1 MINIVI
7 IGLLKI
13 RVTFQELPMYLIIIL
28 LYFLQYLCPVGVSMY
43 YKQEPSINDVTRHTL
58 QGDGEYSISL
68 FSKMGDAD
76 VIYGWLHINSKD
88 PINFFVL
95 ATTFLEMWKRRE
107 AILKWEWDLTDNV
120 DAAEVRPEFEA
131 EVKGKRLL

>member
-58 QGDGEYSISL
+58 Q
-68 FSKMGDAD
+68 GDAD

>member
-1 MINIVI
+1 MTSHDTHFGGMGN
-7 IGLLKI
+7 
-13 RVTFQELPMYLIIIL
+13 FP
-28 LYFLQYLCPVGVSMY
+28 P
-43 YKQEPSINDVTRHTL
+43 
-58 QGDGEYSISL
+58 YSISL

>member
-1 MINIVI
+1 MAPYHFK
-7 IGLLKI
+7 GSYK
-13 RVTFQELPMYLIIIL
+13 
-28 LYFLQYLCPVGVSMY
+28 FL
-43 YKQEPSINDVTRHTL
+43 
-58 QGDGEYSISL
+58 
-68 FSKMGDAD
+68 
-76 VIYGWLHINSKD
+76 
-88 PINFFVL
+88 FVL